1 VRIRHVVWAPA
12 EDARLRREAIAWLTV
27 RSNDGA
33 DALSTDEILD
43 FTFDGEPFRLMDA
56 QRGIR
61 KPAVLP
67 HALSIRTVHTPEGG
81 RRPYDDAIG
90 ADGLVRYKWRGD
102 DGGHA
107 ENRAIRDAMHAR
119 VPLIWFFGVATA
131 RYLPIFPV
139 HVVGEEPHLQ
149 QFSLQVADLPVSL
162 AHPEPDSPVEAF
174 TRRYVT
180 AQTRRRL
187 HQPVFRARVI
197 QAYTTRCAV
206 CALAHA
212 PLLDA
217 AHIAPDADP
226 DGIAAV
232 RNGLALCK
240 IHHAAYDAD
249 ILGISPDLVV
259 DIRADVLAEIDG
271 PMLRHGLQELH
282 GSRLRIV
289 PRSAGDRP
297 DRDLLDSRWRRY
309 RAS

>member
-1 VRIRHVVWAPA
+1 
-12 EDARLRREAIAWLTV
+12 
-27 RSNDGA
+27 
-33 DALSTDEILD
+33 
-43 FTFDGEPFRLMDA
+43 
-56 QRGIR
+56 
-61 KPAVLP
+61 
-67 HALSIRTVHTPEGG
+67 
-81 RRPYDDAIG
+81 
-90 ADGLVRYKWRGD
+90 
-102 DGGHA
+102 
-107 ENRAIRDAMHAR
+107 MHAR

-131 RYLPIFPV
+131 RYLPVFPV
-139 HVVGEEPHLQ
+139 HVVAEEPHLQ

-162 AHPEPDSPVEAF
+162 AHPEPDSPVEEF

-259 DIRADVLAEIDG
+259 DIRADVLTEIDG

-282 GSRLRIV
+282 GSRLRVV

-297 DRDLLDSRWRRY
+297 DRDLLDTRWRRY
-309 RAS
+309 RAI